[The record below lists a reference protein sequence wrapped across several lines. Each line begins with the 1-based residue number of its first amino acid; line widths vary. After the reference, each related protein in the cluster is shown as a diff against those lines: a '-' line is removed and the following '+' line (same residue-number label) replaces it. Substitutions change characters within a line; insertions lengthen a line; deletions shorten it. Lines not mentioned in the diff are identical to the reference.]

1 MKTKLLVLTFIFF
14 IICAFFACGNVTDND
29 AENEVVLLNETNETE
44 SSEPLQ
50 TEEIEPPTITVSAE
64 ENILDVEDA
73 DPYEKGMQYELYGY
87 KERRRARFENW
98 TQEELDLYWDL
109 KKNAMKTVAPI
120 AKEMSEKGWENIL
133 CYQGFNENYPK
144 GAIYYVNEE
153 EEFAPVVYVLEA
165 EVNHVYLIVPII
177 FTEEYPEGK
186 ITRVMYTGGRDWSPG
201 KGRELEI
208 VDAYDADLWSTMYSY

>member
-1 MKTKLLVLTFIFF
+1 MKTKLLVLPLIFV
-14 IICAFFACGNVTDND
+14 IICVLVACRNVSGDD
-29 AENEVVLLNETNETE
+29 VENEAILPNEINPTDSSDVL
-44 SSEPLQ
+44 P
-50 TEEIEPPTITVSAE
+50 TEEIEPPNVTESAE

-73 DPYEKGMQYELYGY
+73 ARFIDGMQYELYGY
-87 KERRRARFENW
+87 AERRKARSKDW
-98 TQEELDLYWDL
+98 TQEDFGIYWHL
-109 KKNAMKTVAPI
+109 ERNAMKTVAPI
-120 AKEMSEKGWENIL
+120 AKEMSEKGWENIE
-133 CYQGFNENYPK
+133 CYQGFNENYPN

-153 EEFAPVVYVLEA
+153 EELAPVVYVLEA

-208 VDAYDADLWSTMYSY
+208 VDAYDVDLWSAMYSY